1 VSQEIQRPKVFAD
14 FNNAD
19 QQGRIRLNTVGTIR
33 DLDRL
38 GIVLQEGA
46 ELLLS
51 CLELEA
57 EGRATYSDHEHV
69 WVASINW
76 DQIRELS

>member
-1 VSQEIQRPKVFAD
+1 MSDQLQLPRVFVD

-19 QQGRIRLNTVGTIR
+19 EKGRIRLNTVGTIR
-33 DLDRL
+33 DLDQL
-38 GIVLQEGA
+38 GIVLREGT
-46 ELLLS
+46 EMLLS

-57 EGRATYSDHEHV
+57 EGRATYSEQEHV

>member
-1 VSQEIQRPKVFAD
+1 VSHEIQRPKVFAD

-19 QQGRIRLNTVGTIR
+19 KQGRIRLNTVGTIR

-51 CLELEA
+51 CLELET
-57 EGRATYSDHEHV
+57 EGHATYSEDEHV

>member
-1 VSQEIQRPKVFAD
+1 MSHEIQCPKVFVD

-19 QQGRIRLNTVGTIR
+19 PQGRIRLNTVGTIR

-38 GIVLQEGA
+38 GLVLKEGT
-46 ELLLS
+46 EMLLS

-57 EGRATYSDHEHV
+57 EGRATYSEDEHI

>member
-1 VSQEIQRPKVFAD
+1 VSDQLQLPRVFVD

-19 QQGRIRLNTVGTIR
+19 EKGRIRLNTVGTIR
-33 DLDRL
+33 DLDQL
-38 GIVLQEGA
+38 GIVLREGT
-46 ELLLS
+46 EMLLS

-57 EGRATYSDHEHV
+57 EGRATYSEQEHV